1 MFNAISGILIYKG
14 SDYIRVENHGIEWE
28 FSVPS
33 RSVDLFGQLG
43 SNCRVLAWLLHRE
56 DSMRLFGFVSESERA
71 VFLELITVDGIGPK
85 QAMKILGGIGPSE
98 LEAALDTEDLARLET
113 IPGLGKK
120 TAQKLVFSLKG
131 RLPQQRLNNQPPL
144 ASVEH
149 EDIVRALADLGYD
162 RRRSVEVVKQLAAQA
177 SLTELPAAERER
189 EIFRK
194 AIVELSVS

>member
-1 MFNAISGILIYKG
+1 MFNAISGVLVYKG
-14 SDYIRVENHGIEWE
+14 LDYIRVDNQGIEWE

-33 RSVDLFGQLG
+33 RSVDLFGPLG
-43 SNCRVLAWLLHRE
+43 NSCRVLVWLLHRE
-56 DSMRLFGFVSESERA
+56 DSMRLFGFVSEAERA

-85 QAMKILGGIGPSE
+85 QAMKILGGIGPVE
-98 LEAALDTEDLARLET
+98 LETALDTEDLARLET

-131 RLPQQRLNNQPPL
+131 KLPQNRVSAQPNNL
-144 ASVEH
+144 VGEH

-162 RRRSVEVVKQLAAQA
+162 RRRSIEAVKLLAASSA
-177 SLTELPAAERER
+177 ILELPLADRER